1 MTELQSITP
10 ATLADFLTAA
20 AVRHPGAGW
29 ARRYAKDA
37 CDTFGVDEENFK
49 ARVKTAARAHH
60 EYEQGL
66 GKRHDGW
73 ALWYANHMLGKK
85 TH

>member
-1 MTELQSITP
+1 MIELQSITP
-10 ATLADFLTAA
+10 VILAEFLTAA
-20 AVRHPGAGW
+20 AIRHPGVGW
-29 ARRYAKDA
+29 ARRYAEDA
-37 CDTFGVDEENFK
+37 CTELGVDAEDFK

-66 GKRHDGW
+66 GKRHEAW
-73 ALWYANHMLGKK
+73 ALWYANHMLGNK